1 MDTYEQVLNE
11 QLINDPT
18 KPISIPIKFPFAQRN
33 APTAPTHSLPSP
45 SIFTSLRMWF
55 LMVSIFNTRPRVS
68 HLFEVYTLISIFYS
82 HCHGLGA
89 VWEPLL
95 SGPRFPFILIPRL
108 LLSLFN
114 YNQTQNNLIPRF
126 LFPSFLDPF
135 SRVTFI
141 NWMDHFYTIRL
152 LLYFIQ
158 SCSFNILNNIIFFKL
173 RFFYYNLGG

>member
-1 MDTYEQVLNE
+1 MNKSSMNNSLMTPPNPFQFLLNSLSHRE
-11 QLINDPT
+11 TP
-18 KPISIPIKFPFAQRN
+18 QR
-33 APTAPTHSLPSP
+33 PHTHSLPSP

-173 RFFYYNLGG
+173 RFFLL